1 MSFKIVSSQKELI
14 ENKEGTLDEFI
25 ILLYEMTEEERLDV
39 LLAEFKQVESISNK
53 AK

>member
-14 ENKEGTLDEFI
+14 ENQEGTLDEFI
-25 ILLYEMTEEERLDV
+25 IFLYEMTEEERLDV
-39 LLAEFKQVESISNK
+39 LLAEFKQVESISGK